1 MTYNNLGCRK
11 KLYIDTSQN
20 IFADN
25 RTSFETLSPD
35 ICIYTFIDDKDLYDA
50 EKILNLKIPEQ
61 YVWFLKNYGHGGL
74 DGIETLG
81 VGKNG
86 KMIFVEKTLE
96 FRSYG
101 LNDDKIVIEN
111 CDEWIYCIDVKTG
124 AVMMWSQGDKK
135 YKINYKNFIEYLN
148 DRISD
153 AIENM

>member
-1 MTYNNLGCRK
+1 MYDK
-11 KLYIDTSQN
+11 IVKIISQYEEKGDFTHPN
-20 IFADN
+20 V
-25 RTSFETLSPD
+25 
-35 ICIYTFIDDKDLYDA
+35 DDKDLYDA
-50 EKILNLKIPEQ
+50 ENIKFKNSRAVCL
-61 YVWFLKNYGHGGL
+61 VLKNYGHGGL

>member
-1 MTYNNLGCRK
+1 MYDK
-11 KLYIDTSQN
+11 IVKIISQYEEKGDFTHPN
-20 IFADN
+20 V
-25 RTSFETLSPD
+25 
-35 ICIYTFIDDKDLYDA
+35 DDKDLYDA

-101 LNDDKIVIEN
+101 LNDDKIVM
-111 CDEWIYCIDVKTG
+111 DLLY
-124 AVMMWSQGDKK
+124 
-135 YKINYKNFIEYLN
+135 
-148 DRISD
+148 
-153 AIENM
+153 